1 MESLGYGVWGIG
13 NRVRAKGMEQKAE
26 ENWELRIAN
35 LKARRQKRAARHV
48 ASPSLGHNAALSLV
62 VIGRG

>member
-1 MESLGYGVWGIG
+1 
-13 NRVRAKGMEQKAE
+13 MEQRAE